1 MRALATLLIAT
12 ATMAAIASAGCTSQL
27 PPAEHEKTPPPPPQY
42 QTREQA
48 DNPTIFRLENT
59 MTPEQA
65 AEAGLAPL
73 PEEPEEAEDK
83 GRDD

>member
-1 MRALATLLIAT
+1 MRTHATVLIAALVT
-12 ATMAAIASAGCTSQL
+12 SAGCTSQ
-27 PPAEHEKTPPPPPQY
+27 PPPPERERIPPPPPQY

-65 AEAGLAPL
+65 AEAGLTPP
-73 PEEPEEAEDK
+73 PEESEKEERKE
-83 GRDD
+83 